1 MECNKKFKERFE
13 KLKKCF
19 DEEIEFAKA
28 QNNTLFLEN
37 FDMARAIKKLSDLI
51 VKQEQ
56 QLGRTKMSLRNGSLN

>member
-28 QNNTLFLEN
+28 QNNALFLEN
-37 FDMARAIKKLSDLI
+37 FDQARAIKKLSDLI
-51 VKQEQ
+51 VK
-56 QLGRTKMSLRNGSLN
+56 